1 MHRPKPSRARLLVP
15 SALAAVILAGAAA
28 PAVAADADR
37 TAPAARVA
45 SVQQQIEKIEQR
57 AAAAGPIDDL
67 LAGLNK
73 TLADLLASL
82 GDLLPDGVTLPPIQL
97 PELPELPEIPG
108 LPELPEIPELP
119 PLPELP
125 ELPEIPGV
133 PPLPELPE
141 IPEVPEVPEIPDVP
155 VP

>member
-15 SALAAVILAGAAA
+15 SALAAVILTGAAA

-67 LAGLNK
+67 LAGLNT

-108 LPELPEIPELP
+108 LPELP

-141 IPEVPEVPEIPDVP
+141 IPEVPDVP

>member
-108 LPELPEIPELP
+108 LPELP

-141 IPEVPEVPEIPDVP
+141 IPEVPDVP

>member
-97 PELPELPEIPG
+97 PELPEIPG
-108 LPELPEIPELP
+108 LPELP

-141 IPEVPEVPEIPDVP
+141 IPEVPDVP